1 MCEFFRGSEGEF
13 RVRERRCTHT
23 QKRGRTKEE
32 KKKKVVE
39 KKNLQSHTFTLSLTG
54 LISLSHTTAI
64 RIDDDERRRSVSR
77 SGPRKDGESG
87 GDQEGV

>member
-1 MCEFFRGSEGEF
+1 MVHKKRKKGEN
-13 RVRERRCTHT
+13 ERR
-23 QKRGRTKEE
+23 
-32 KKKKVVE
+32 KKKNGRRE
-39 KKNLQSHTFTLSLTG
+39 KNSSVTHFSLLLTG